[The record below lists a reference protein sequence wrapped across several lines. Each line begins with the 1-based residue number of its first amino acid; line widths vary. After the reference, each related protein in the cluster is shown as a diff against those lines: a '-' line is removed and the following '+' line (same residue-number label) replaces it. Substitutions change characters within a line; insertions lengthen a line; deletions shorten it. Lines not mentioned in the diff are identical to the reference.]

1 LENNGGLAELGK
13 EARMALPLLRS
24 GKVALPKGATH
35 IKVTKSGSGVK
46 VEVVKAKAKAARKA
60 RRKK

>member
-1 LENNGGLAELGK
+1 
-13 EARMALPLLRS
+13 MALPLLRS